1 MASLRGTQGTEKD
14 QKSILDLID
23 SANKKGSRS
32 PSQQAFNGGS
42 VLTEEKFSRIFKNLS
57 VIAQKTYQVVPQKT
71 CWSLTQ
77 ILTEM
82 GRKGFNHEKRAITD
96 SLDELVKAGVIQNKS
111 GMYVKAKVTGGLTV
125 VATEKKEERKEE
137 PVLDQLFKIAG
148 ELEEMHTKSGR
159 LFTALR
165 DLSLQLYEEH
175 DQLKDLADNAEKAA
189 REKIMK
195 KFLEA

>member
-1 MASLRGTQGTEKD
+1 MASLRGTQRTDKD
-14 QKSILDLID
+14 QQSILELID
-23 SANKKGSRS
+23 AANKKGSRS
-32 PSQQAFNGGS
+32 PSQQAFNGGA

-77 ILTEM
+77 ILSEM

-96 SLDELVKAGVIQNKS
+96 SLDELTKAGVIQAKS
-111 GMYVKAKVTGGLTV
+111 GMYVRAKVTGGLTV

-137 PVLDQLFKIAG
+137 PVLDRLFKIAG
-148 ELEEMHTKSGR
+148 ELEEMHTKSGH

-175 DQLKDLADNAEKAA
+175 DQLKDLAENAEKVA

-195 KFLEA
+195 RFLEA

>member
-1 MASLRGTQGTEKD
+1 M
-14 QKSILDLID
+14 
-23 SANKKGSRS
+23 
-32 PSQQAFNGGS
+32 
-42 VLTEEKFSRIFKNLS
+42 LTEEKFSRTFKNLS

-96 SLDELVKAGVIQNKS
+96 SLDELFKAGVIQNKS

-125 VATEKKEERKEE
+125 AATEKAEKQKEGEAMDR
-137 PVLDQLFKIAG
+137 LFTIAG
-148 ELEEMHTKSGR
+148 ELLELNGKSGH
-159 LFTALR
+159 LLKAMTE
-165 DLSLQLYEEH
+165 LSLQLYEER
-175 DQLKDLADNAEKAA
+175 DQLRELAMNAEKMA

-195 KFLEA
+195 RFLED